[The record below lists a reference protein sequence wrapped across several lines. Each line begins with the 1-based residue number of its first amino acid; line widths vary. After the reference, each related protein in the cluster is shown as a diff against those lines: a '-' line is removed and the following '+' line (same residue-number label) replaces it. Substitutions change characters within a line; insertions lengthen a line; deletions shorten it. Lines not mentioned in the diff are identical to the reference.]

1 MRKFNFSEFI
11 WFLILFCFEYL
22 IVKMFMSEKIFLI
35 ISRDMKAYVILAIIL
50 LFLILVIQFFNI
62 FKTSTRRRFKGGY
75 LIFIFALVILNIA
88 NGLNINQVSLNL
100 KGVKLYHDRHKES
113 EHNHLHSD
121 EKLNSNEALVF
132 TEKNFH
138 SSLEEL
144 ILHLE
149 DFVGKEISI
158 EGLLY
163 VSELYEKEEFA
174 ITQIDMTCCIADS
187 VYLGVLCKGDLPDL
201 KNGSEIKVKGLVE
214 SKKIKNSA
222 GEEIE
227 IPFINVFY
235 TDTLQ

>member
-1 MRKFNFSEFI
+1 
-11 WFLILFCFEYL
+11 
-22 IVKMFMSEKIFLI
+22 
-35 ISRDMKAYVILAIIL
+35 
-50 LFLILVIQFFNI
+50 
-62 FKTSTRRRFKGGY
+62 
-75 LIFIFALVILNIA
+75 
-88 NGLNINQVSLNL
+88 
-100 KGVKLYHDRHKES
+100 
-113 EHNHLHSD
+113 
-121 EKLNSNEALVF
+121 
-132 TEKNFH
+132 
-138 SSLEEL
+138 
-144 ILHLE
+144 
-149 DFVGKEISI
+149 FVGKEISI